1 MNVEKYLK
9 QFHSS
14 VKEEQEI
21 LWMEARLLEAKG
33 PWLFRRWEKY
43 IKDMTE
49 SYCRERLE
57 QTNNIQ
63 LKTKYSWDLWWLTGE
78 NNAIGTGD

>member
-1 MNVEKYLK
+1 MHSKLEDDYLPTMNVEKYLK

-33 PWLFRRWEKY
+33 PWLFRRWKKY
-43 IKDMTE
+43 VKDMTE

-63 LKTKYSWDLWWLTGE
+63 LKNKV
-78 NNAIGTGD
+78 